1 MGFHFRRSA
10 GLGPLRFNVAKG
22 GLSALYVGGDGSS
35 FNIPVSR
42 SGQGSQQGRPKVSPV
57 GVGPPL
63 QSRSSLSNH
72 KVYALALFTS
82 SAIPKV
88 RSCPQA
94 IECKN
99 QEGNNCP
106 EAGGYAANQDQP

>member
-1 MGFHFRRSA
+1 MGFHCRRSA

-72 KVYALALFTS
+72 KVYALTLFTS
-82 SAIPKV
+82 MLFPRLDLVLKPSNARIRRATTVLKPG
-88 RSCPQA
+88 R
-94 IECKN
+94 
-99 QEGNNCP
+99 
-106 EAGGYAANQDQP
+106 YAAN